1 MIEIGKYQDLE
12 IKRMVEFGAY
22 LGDSDDA
29 AEVLM
34 PRRYLTDEMKP
45 GTMVHVFVYK
55 RLRGPSCSHNREA
68 ICNRWSVCLPDRQR
82 RQ

>member
-34 PRRYLTDEMKP
+34 PRRYLTDENEAGDY
-45 GTMVHVFVYK
+45 GT
-55 RLRGPSCSHNREA
+55 RIR
-68 ICNRWSVCLPDRQR
+68 I
-82 RQ
+82 